1 MCAVGGRSLVSED
14 HQQRESTAVH
24 QTLHYQHC
32 VQHTEQLHLVLR
44 LEGQV
49 SLLQSWQVC
58 WLSLWRTGGCWSW
71 KLLFCLGL
79 HCSPLVLDVAVVF
92 ICAVLLLIEQQ
103 DGDGASR
110 LSELQLLSLSKG
122 QILQRAVLILSFPGE
137 LDQRRR
143 HG

>member
-1 MCAVGGRSLVSED
+1 MCAAGGRSLVSED

-32 VQHTEQLHLVLR
+32 VEQTEQLHPALR

-71 KLLFCLGL
+71 NLLFCLGL
-79 HCSPLVLDVAVVF
+79 HCAPLVPDVAAVF
-92 ICAVLLLIEQQ
+92 IRAVLLLVDQQ
-103 DGDGASR
+103 DGGGASR
-110 LSELQLLSLSKG
+110 LSELQLLSLSRG
-122 QILQRAVLILSFPGE
+122 QLLQRTVVLSSFPGE
-137 LDQRRR
+137 LDQRRK